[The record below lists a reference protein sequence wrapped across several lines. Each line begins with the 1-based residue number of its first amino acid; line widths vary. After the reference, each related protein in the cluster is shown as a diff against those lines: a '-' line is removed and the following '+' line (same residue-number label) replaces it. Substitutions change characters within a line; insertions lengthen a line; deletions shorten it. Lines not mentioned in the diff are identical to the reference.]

1 MMMTMI
7 MMMGGDDDNGPL
19 ENETNLVGSSKDNL
33 LSNFDGEPVENT
45 EVLQK
50 EYVTQGANKR
60 KRVDLVQKKMGTAT
74 EDQQQ
79 VPMVIIDPFAA
90 MRDAYGELTEEFWQ
104 KAPIE
109 AVHVE
114 FERRM
119 GPERTM
125 RKHRFVED
133 LLASSNASTFN
144 AEQVSSYQ
152 EEDMDDHSDH
162 IILEMEERRGAGFV
176 LDQFVLFT
184 AETVQKAETMV
195 VSQVDMEW
203 ISTSKVHMRQ
213 EESIVIDKYQVGR
226 KIISSEYNAL
236 QKIREDY
243 DQADE
248 WMDTDR
254 GAVGPIPPPVP

>member
-1 MMMTMI
+1 MFSGAIYHAISSDGYFSLAQSGCPVVFLDFRLFPVGFLPSSTFS
-7 MMMGGDDDNGPL
+7 GGFFPWLSPNYGCYFWKPPWPSL
-19 ENETNLVGSSKDNL
+19 YLNL
-33 LSNFDGEPVENT
+33 LKFSFEVENT

-90 MRDAYGELTEEFWQ
+90 MRDVYGELTEEFWQ

-176 LDQFVLFT
+176 LDQFT
-184 AETVQKAETMV
+184 AETVQKA
-195 VSQVDMEW
+195 
-203 ISTSKVHMRQ
+203 
-213 EESIVIDKYQVGR
+213 
-226 KIISSEYNAL
+226 
-236 QKIREDY
+236 
-243 DQADE
+243 
-248 WMDTDR
+248 
-254 GAVGPIPPPVP
+254 